1 MGANARGHTYIAVS
15 TALVV
20 LSTVIV
26 GIRVAARGIKSNLG
40 WDDYVICLSIVLAY
54 SMLGQA
60 IFCTVPKSQQ
70 NRSRLINH
78 RGPRWRTRKTHE
90 RAKH

>member
-26 GIRVAARGIKSNLG
+26 GIRIAARGIKANLG
-40 WDDYVICLSIVLAY
+40 WDDYAICLSIVLAY

-60 IFCTVPKSQQ
+60 IFCIVPRSQRGHSQ
-70 NRSRLINH
+70 LIMS
-78 RGPRWRTRKTHE
+78 RGPRWRTRKAHD
-90 RAKH
+90 RAN

>member
-40 WDDYVICLSIVLAY
+40 WDDYAICLSIVLAY

-60 IFCTVPKSQQ
+60 IFCTVPKPQ
-70 NRSRLINH
+70 RGYSRLIMY
-78 RGPRWRTRKTHE
+78 RGPRWRIRKTHE
-90 RAKH
+90 